1 MCQFQCT
8 YILIYTYIRI
18 YVYYIWIHIC
28 VSVYVNIYLYIYI
41 HICMD
46 TYIYIHTYVHIYGH
60 VCIHKHSHKHT
71 HTHTHTHTNT
81 HTHTFHASNLSSKWK
96 LTQWRSRH
104 FRNLRVESIWKWWSR
119 IWSLDT
125 ITSPEPPYLFFNS
138 PIFYFQIFVFESI
151 WKWWSRIWSLDTITS
166 PEPLDLFFNLFKF
179 SCLKASESGG
189 FAFGRWTPSQAPS
202 RHFFFGKLLTVVVT
216 YLWKP
221 KIICDNHKLNK

>member
-125 ITSPEPPYLFFNS
+125 ITSPEPPYLFFNFS
-138 PIFYFQIFVFESI
+138 
-151 WKWWSRIWSLDTITS
+151 K
-166 PEPLDLFFNLFKF
+166 FFTFKF

-189 FAFGRWTPSQAPS
+189 HAFGRWTPSQVPS
-202 RHFFFGKLLTVVVT
+202 PSICFSICSNFLVWKHLKVVGSHLVVGHHHKPRADIFFLENFWRWLSLICENQKLFVT
-216 YLWKP
+216 TT
-221 KIICDNHKLNK
+221 N